1 MVNSLQPSSGSSNM
15 ILQAS
20 WLWPT
25 KLKATT
31 NEGMEQHMLVI
42 LEFGE
47 WLYRRLQPEEIIRIW
62 NKITRSWTKWIWV
75 EIRGL
80 LPNMKQLFQG
90 HIHIMS
96 TLPEIPGCFFCT
108 ASAAVKVNQSGDI
121 SYQNL
126 KVGKICL
133 QCEAPRWCFWFVY
146 KSSNYNSIPHKPT
159 ELYPQVSAHVS
170 HKYWV
175 AVAHIV
181 HICKHYILKGMCM
194 YIYIFVYI
202 YIWLYLYIYTH
213 RYTVAGR
220 YNLSVLV
227 VFSPLRI
234 RLRRFDRFFL
244 SQWHCK
250 VICANRVSSSFLSF
264 KMVKKKAS

>member
-1 MVNSLQPSSGSSNM
+1 MDLGRNSWFTAKHEATISGPYPHHVYFTGNT
-15 ILQAS
+15 
-20 WLWPT
+20 WL
-25 KLKATT
+25 
-31 NEGMEQHMLVI
+31 
-42 LEFGE
+42 
-47 WLYRRLQPEEIIRIW
+47 
-62 NKITRSWTKWIWV
+62 
-75 EIRGL
+75 
-80 LPNMKQLFQG
+80 
-90 HIHIMS
+90 
-96 TLPEIPGCFFCT
+96 FFCT

-194 YIYIFVYI
+194 YIYIYLYI
-202 YIWLYLYIYTH
+202 YIFDYICIYIYTH

-264 KMVKKKAS
+264 KMVKKKHPRSRMAHVCQKIRDLTMKQYITYTLW

>member
-1 MVNSLQPSSGSSNM
+1 MDLGRNSWFTAKHEATISGPYPHHVYFTGNT
-15 ILQAS
+15 
-20 WLWPT
+20 WL
-25 KLKATT
+25 
-31 NEGMEQHMLVI
+31 
-42 LEFGE
+42 
-47 WLYRRLQPEEIIRIW
+47 
-62 NKITRSWTKWIWV
+62 
-75 EIRGL
+75 
-80 LPNMKQLFQG
+80 
-90 HIHIMS
+90 
-96 TLPEIPGCFFCT
+96 FFCT

-202 YIWLYLYIYTH
+202 YIFDYICIYIHIDTQLQVGTIYQYSWCFHPCGSVCGDLIAFFCPSGIARWSVPTGFPAPSWALRWL
-213 RYTVAGR
+213 
-220 YNLSVLV
+220 
-227 VFSPLRI
+227 
-234 RLRRFDRFFL
+234 
-244 SQWHCK
+244 
-250 VICANRVSSSFLSF
+250 
-264 KMVKKKAS
+264 KKSILEVEWPTFARKSGI